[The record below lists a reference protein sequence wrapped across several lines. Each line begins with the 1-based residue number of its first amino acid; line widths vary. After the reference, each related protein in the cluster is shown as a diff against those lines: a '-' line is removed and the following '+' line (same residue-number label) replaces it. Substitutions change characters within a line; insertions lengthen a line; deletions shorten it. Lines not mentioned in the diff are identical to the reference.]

1 MVRRGSGCAQGI
13 LLDPQHGPDGLY
25 QVAKTAVLNN
35 NYMFKKLMELPE
47 VTAYYE
53 DGNNQRIEQARYSL
67 ETMEKETGIST
78 LDIQRR
84 MMDFGMHYWT
94 SHHPFYLPE
103 PMTLEPTETPSKKDI
118 DEYIETLKYVFKEA
132 HENPDII
139 KTAPHR
145 SVTHQVDEFGMD
157 DPARWATTWKM
168 YLKKYSD

>member
-1 MVRRGSGCAQGI
+1 MRTATTRESNRRA
-13 LLDPQHGPDGLY
+13 
-25 QVAKTAVLNN
+25 N
-35 NYMFKKLMELPE
+35 
-47 VTAYYE
+47 
-53 DGNNQRIEQARYSL
+53 SL
-67 ETMEKETGIST
+67 ETMEKKQVSAT

-145 SVTHQVDEFGMD
+145 SVTHQVDESGMD
-157 DPARWATTWKM
+157 DPPDGQQHGKCT
-168 YLKKYSD
+168 

>member
-1 MVRRGSGCAQGI
+1 M
-13 LLDPQHGPDGLY
+13 GPDGLY

-53 DGNNQRIEQARYSL
+53 GRQQPENRTGALFAGDDGKRNRYQHTGYP
-67 ETMEKETGIST
+67 ETHDGFRDAL
-78 LDIQRR
+78 LD
-84 MMDFGMHYWT
+84 
-94 SHHPFYLPE
+94 LPS
-103 PMTLEPTETPSKKDI
+103 PVLSAGADDAGAYRETPSKKDI

-145 SVTHQVDEFGMD
+145 SVTHQVDESGMD

>member
-1 MVRRGSGCAQGI
+1 M
-13 LLDPQHGPDGLY
+13 
-25 QVAKTAVLNN
+25 LNN
-35 NYMFKKLMELPE
+35 NYLFKKLMELPE

-53 DGNNQRIEQARYSL
+53 DGNNQRVEQARYSL
-67 ETMEKETGIST
+67 ENLEKETGIGT
-78 LDIQRR
+78 LDVQRR

-132 HENPDII
+132 HENPEII

-145 SVTHQVDEFGMD
+145 SVTHQVDESGMD
-157 DPARWATTWKM
+157 DIKTWATSWKV
-168 YLKKYSD
+168 YLRKYTE